1 LKKIKIRSA
10 IPIYAAALVW
20 LIAGFAAKLYTL
32 SGIVVTALLSAG
44 VLVALEVFWPKR
56 TAEVRE
62 KADSGDGEIDR
73 QIEEGRI
80 RLDSIAVS
88 GEKIG
93 DEAVVRNISRM
104 QIAGEAIFRALEKD
118 VGKANDVRRFMN
130 YYLPT
135 AETLIQKYVLLTE
148 TGVNGEN
155 ISSARDSIRNSMG
168 MIADAFEKQLDHLYK
183 DEALDIETDIEVLE
197 TVLSSEGLKEAGSP
211 AQMGGN

>member
-1 LKKIKIRSA
+1 MKKVRIRSA
-10 IPIYAAALVW
+10 IPIYAAAMVW
-20 LIAGFAAKLYTL
+20 VIAGFASKLYTL
-32 SGIVVTALLSAG
+32 GSIVVTALLSAG
-44 VLVALEVFWPKR
+44 VLAALEFFWPKR
-56 TAEVRE
+56 TVEVRE

-73 QIEEGRI
+73 QIEEGRA
-80 RLDSIAVS
+80 RLDAIAAG

-93 DEAVVRNISRM
+93 DAAVVRNISRM
-104 QIAGEAIFRALEKD
+104 QIAGEAVFRALEKD

-135 AETLIQKYVLLTE
+135 AEELIQKYILLTE

-197 TVLSSEGLKEAGSP
+197 TVLASEGLKEAGSP